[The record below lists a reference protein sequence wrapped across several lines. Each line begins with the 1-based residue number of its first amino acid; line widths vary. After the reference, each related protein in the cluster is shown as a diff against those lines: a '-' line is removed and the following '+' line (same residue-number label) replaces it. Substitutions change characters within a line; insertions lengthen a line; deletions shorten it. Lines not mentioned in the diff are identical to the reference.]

1 MKVQDSSEEYVR
13 MLSKIE
19 RMNQQFGS
27 LNKNGANAPKLT
39 DEMIN
44 MMFAEN
50 NGIGVDKLASLL
62 GGMGKVEPAAMKTL
76 IDETQKKLKVF
87 DNDDDCE
94 GDSSDNDDD
103 EDLDEDE
110 EEEIEDEESS
120 SRSHSDEF
128 QELEPVP
135 NGDEIEAVEDKTP
148 QKKKDMKV
156 ENSAEDKKEKA
167 DKSEKKAEKVPAEK
181 PAEKD

>member
-1 MKVQDSSEEYVR
+1 

-39 DEMIN
+39 DEMMN
-44 MMFAEN
+44 MMLAEN

-87 DNDDDCE
+87 DNEDDDCE

-103 EDLDEDE
+103 EDFDEDE
-110 EEEIEDEESS
+110 EEEIQDQESS
-120 SRSHSDEF
+120 SRSHSEEF
-128 QELEPVP
+128 KELEPVP
-135 NGDEIEAVEDKTP
+135 NGVDEIKTIEDKTP
-148 QKKKDMKV
+148 QKK
-156 ENSAEDKKEKA
+156 DKKSDDSEEKA
-167 DKSEKKAEKVPAEK
+167 DKTKKQDEVADTAAENK
-181 PAEKD
+181 

>member
-1 MKVQDSSEEYVR
+1 

-62 GGMGKVEPAAMKTL
+62 GGMGKVEPAAMKNL

-87 DNDDDCE
+87 DNDEEDCE

-103 EDLDEDE
+103 DFDEDE
-110 EEEIEDEESS
+110 EEEIEDEGTRAGAVRIVFEEGMDSS
-120 SRSHSDEF
+120 LKDLRYSIV
-128 QELEPVP
+128 Q
-135 NGDEIEAVEDKTP
+135 KTMR
-148 QKKKDMKV
+148 Q
-156 ENSAEDKKEKA
+156 
-167 DKSEKKAEKVPAEK
+167 
-181 PAEKD
+181 